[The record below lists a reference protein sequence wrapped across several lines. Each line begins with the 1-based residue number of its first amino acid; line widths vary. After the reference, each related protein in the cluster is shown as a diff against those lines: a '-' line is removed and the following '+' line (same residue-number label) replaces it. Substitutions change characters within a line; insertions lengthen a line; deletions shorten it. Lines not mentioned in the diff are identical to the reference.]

1 MAPRITII
9 GSGPGGY
16 QAAIRAAQLG
26 AQVTVIER
34 DTIGGTCLNY
44 GCIPTKTLRA
54 SANMLHNIQRA
65 STFGITIDG
74 DVRPDMQLMIE
85 RKDEVVATLTGGIAR
100 LFNSYAIR
108 YLAGSARVIDPRT
121 VIVTSTAGVRTEVAA
136 DRIICAHGSSP
147 RNMAAFPFDNE
158 FILSTNDALMIK
170 DIPASMLILGGGV
183 IGAEFAGIF
192 SNLGVKVTVVEAL
205 DRLLP
210 FPFIDRN
217 LSKIILREMKK
228 QKIRVILNKT
238 LDQVEVNNGKVRAT
252 LGASPFVES
261 KGEHTVPAE
270 MLETD
275 KLLVTVGRTSN
286 TATSGL
292 DEIGMNMDKNGWISV
307 NERMETSI
315 PGMFAIGDVLGPE
328 KMMLAHVASVE
339 GMVAVEN
346 ALGGKSSMDYRV
358 VPSTIF
364 TFPEAASVGLSEEQ
378 AREQG
383 YAIMSSSFLFRTLG
397 KAQAMGEIAGE
408 IKIISDNGKAILGV
422 HIIGPHASDL
432 IAEGTLAMK
441 MNATVEDLATT
452 MHAHPTLSEAF
463 LEVSHSTLGSC
474 IHCPPK

>member
-65 STFGITIDG
+65 STFGIIIDG
-74 DVRPDMQLMIE
+74 TVRPDMQLMIE

-121 VIVTSTAGVRTEVAA
+121 VTVTSTTGVRTEVEA

-147 RNMAAFPFDNE
+147 RDMAAFPFDNE
-158 FILSTNDALMIK
+158 FILSTNDALMMK
-170 DIPASMLILGGGV
+170 DIPDSMLILGGGV
-183 IGAEFAGIF
+183 IGSEFAGIF
-192 SNLGVKVTVVEAL
+192 SNLGVKVTIVEAL

-210 FPFIDRN
+210 IPFIDRD
-217 LSKIILREMKK
+217 LSKTILREMKK

-238 LDQVEVNNGKVRAT
+238 LDQVEVKHGKVRAT
-252 LGASPFVES
+252 LGASPFVEPQDERN
-261 KGEHTVPAE
+261 GTAE
-270 MLETD
+270 ILEAD

-286 TATSGL
+286 TVSSGL
-292 DEIGMNMDKNGWISV
+292 DEIGMNMEGNGWISV
-307 NERMETSI
+307 NERMETSL

-378 AREQG
+378 AIEQG
-383 YAIMSSSFLFRTLG
+383 YAATSSSFLFRILG

-422 HIIGPHASDL
+422 HIVGPHASDL
-432 IAEGTLAMK
+432 IAEGALAMK

-452 MHAHPTLSEAF
+452 IHAHPTLSEAF